1 MLEGKPGL
9 KVCFQD
15 DVQLYHFVYP
25 GLILGLVKEG
35 HESTY
40 GLWDLCE
47 SLSTTTVLLAYFLTF
62 S

>member
-9 KVCFQD
+9 KVCFKD
-15 DVQLYHFVYP
+15 DVLLDHFLYP
-25 GLILGLVKEG
+25 GLILGLVKKG
-35 HESTY
+35 HEGTY

-47 SLSTTTVLLAYFLTF
+47 SRSRTTVLLAYFITF